1 MARIPFV
8 DTHFHLF
15 DLRHP
20 VLRYVW
26 LTPESQDPELGNMD
40 AIKSLRYWAEDYI
53 AETRFANVAKSIHVQ
68 AALGT
73 EDPVEETKWL
83 QAFADK
89 LGHPHGIVAECHLAE
104 RNAADVL
111 DRHLQY
117 ANVRGIRDF
126 GPGDYLVDPA
136 WQSGLRLLAGRN
148 LVCCLD
154 TRLGKFPQVLKLA
167 AACSEVL
174 ICVDH
179 CAIPELRT
187 DEFFRSW
194 KRGVQELARAPNIIM
209 KISGLGM
216 TDHRWT
222 VASFRPYVLTAIEAF
237 GTDRVVFGT
246 NWPVDRLYSSY
257 PDVINAYAD
266 IIAGFSE
273 AEQRAMFAGNAERL
287 FRI

>member
-1 MARIPFV
+1 MARLPFV

-15 DLRHP
+15 DLKHP
-20 VLRYVW
+20 VLRYAW
-26 LTPESQDPELGNMD
+26 LTPEAQDPELGNMD
-40 AIKSLRYWAEDYI
+40 SIKSLRYWAEDYI
-53 AETRFANVAKSIHVQ
+53 AENRLANVSKSIHVQ

-73 EDPVEETKWL
+73 DDPVEETKWL
-83 QAFADK
+83 QGFADK
-89 LGHPHGIVAECHLAE
+89 YSHPHGIVAECHLAE
-104 RNAADVL
+104 PDAAVVL

-136 WQSGLRLLAGRN
+136 WQAGLKQLGPRN
-148 LVCCLD
+148 LVSCLD
-154 TRLGKFPQVLKLA
+154 TRLAKFPQVLACA
-167 AACSEVL
+167 AACSEVTF
-174 ICVDH
+174 CVDH

-187 DEFFRSW
+187 DEFFQSW
-194 KRGVQELARAPNIIM
+194 KRGMLELAKAPNIWM

-257 PDVINAYAD
+257 PDVVNAYAE

-287 FRI
+287 FRV